1 MSSFQDKGED
11 PTQSVGETHVPAAP
25 PPAPPAAT
33 ALAAPL
39 NAVPVPAEL
48 AGVLLPTEHV
58 TFSSGPHP
66 ITLVH
71 PVVSVVV
78 IAGVFSV
85 GLAWQMHPIVH
96 GHHITEPLIAGPVR
110 TAVLVLLAI
119 LLAREAL
126 LFLLRLAHYFSY
138 RIVTTNRR
146 VFVVEGIVGRRV
158 RPFGNTALASSRL
171 VQGPIGRW
179 LGYGTIFVGAEAAN
193 MTIGGGLRDLRDPV
207 QLYHEFEAVAL
218 GVDGNLWAQP
228 IRQTIVP

>member
-1 MSSFQDKGED
+1 MG
-11 PTQSVGETHVPAAP
+11 
-25 PPAPPAAT
+25 
-33 ALAAPL
+33 
-39 NAVPVPAEL
+39 PVPAEL

-66 ITLVH
+66 ITLLH
-71 PVVSVVV
+71 PIVSAV
-78 IAGVFSV
+78 IIAIAFGVA
-85 GLAWQMHPIVH
+85 LAWQTHPIVR
-96 GHHITEPLIAGPVR
+96 GHHVTEPLIAGPYR

-126 LFLLRLAHYFSY
+126 LFLIRFAHYLSY

-146 VFVVEGIVGRRV
+146 VFVVEGIIGRRV

-171 VQGPIGRW
+171 VQGPLGRW
-179 LGYGTIFVGAEAAN
+179 LGYGTIYVGAEAAN
-193 MTIGGGLRDLRDPV
+193 MTIGGALRDLREPL

-218 GVDGNLWAQP
+218 GVDGNTWAQP

>member
-1 MSSFQDKGED
+1 MSSFQDNGKD
-11 PTQSVGETHVPAAP
+11 PTQGIAETHVPDAPAPAVPAPAA
-25 PPAPPAAT
+25 PAPPAMA
-33 ALAAPL
+33 
-39 NAVPVPAEL
+39 PVPAEL

-66 ITLVH
+66 IVR
-71 PVVSVVV
+71 
-78 IAGVFSV
+78 
-85 GLAWQMHPIVH
+85 
-96 GHHITEPLIAGPVR
+96 GHHVSQPLIAGPYR

-126 LFLLRLAHYFSY
+126 LFLIRFLHYLSY

-171 VQGPIGRW
+171 VQGPLGRW
-179 LGYGTIFVGAEAAN
+179 LGYGTIYVGAEAAN
-193 MTIGGGLRDLRDPV
+193 MTIGGALRDLRDPV
-207 QLYHEFEAVAL
+207 ALYHEFEAVAL
-218 GVDGNLWAQP
+218 GVDGNSWAQP